1 MSDAECVENRKNQ
14 SHLLASC
21 SALAQTKYLAR
32 HNPVLKDLFFELL
45 KKLGLIDTTPL
56 DFPFPNQQKPVYENQ
71 RAKAYWDVPKFMLR
85 TLKSEQ
91 TEIRYE
97 NN

>member
-1 MSDAECVENRKNQ
+1 MQNVWQIPRTM

-21 SALAQTKYLAR
+21 SALAQTKYLVR
-32 HNPVLKDLFFELL
+32 HNLLLKNLFFELL

-56 DFPFPNQQKPVYENQ
+56 GFRLPNQLKPVYENQ
-71 RAKAYWDVPKFMLR
+71 RAKAYWDVPQFMPR

-91 TEIRYE
+91 TEFLGDL
-97 NN
+97 

>member
-1 MSDAECVENRKNQ
+1 MSHAECVESCKNQ

-32 HNPVLKDLFFELL
+32 HNPELKNLFFELL
-45 KKLGLIDTTPL
+45 KKTGLIDTTPL
-56 DFPFPNQQKPVYENQ
+56 GFRFPNQLKPVYENQ
-71 RAKAYWDVPKFMLR
+71 RAKAYWDVPQFMLR

-91 TEIRYE
+91 T
-97 NN
+97 